1 MGKRDKWHNATLY
14 AQSDQAMLLVG
25 QGKEPI
31 ALEMLNGVY
40 VWVKKAL

>member
-1 MGKRDKWHNATLY
+1 MLHYMPKY

-31 ALEMLNGVY
+31 ALEMLNGVC
-40 VWVKKAL
+40 VSFESLCAL